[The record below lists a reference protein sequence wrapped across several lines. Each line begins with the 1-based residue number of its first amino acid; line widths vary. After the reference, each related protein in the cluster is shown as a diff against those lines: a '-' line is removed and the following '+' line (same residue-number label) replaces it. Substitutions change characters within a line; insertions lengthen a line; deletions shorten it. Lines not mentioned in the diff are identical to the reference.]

1 LLREVENLAK
11 EFPDNAEANV
21 FTATLI
27 PLLSAAMHLRSLTR
41 SDFDI

>member
-27 PLLSAAMHLRSLTR
+27 PLLMHLRSLTR